1 MHNVI
6 AGRKTFSKI
15 LVAIDELNT
24 STASTDRAV
33 DYAANIAQD
42 YDAQL
47 IILNVIRADV
57 RVHGA
62 NPPSHITEMRKKAEA
77 NFAKITEKMYE
88 NSERENKQSTLK
100 IKTDII
106 ASVSIADAIVNYAK
120 DKNIDLIVTGTRGR
134 NKLKSALLGSV
145 TSDVVTY
152 VHCPVLI
159 AK

>member
-24 STASTDRAV
+24 STASTDKAV
-33 DYAANIAQD
+33 DYAANIALD

-47 IILNVIRADV
+47 IILHVVRADV
-57 RVHGA
+57 RVHGV

-88 NSERENKQSTLK
+88 NSGRDNKQRTLK

-106 ASVSIADAIVNYAK
+106 ASVRVADAIVNYAK

-134 NKLKSALLGSV
+134 GKLKSVLLGSV

-152 VHCPVLI
+152 AHCPVLI